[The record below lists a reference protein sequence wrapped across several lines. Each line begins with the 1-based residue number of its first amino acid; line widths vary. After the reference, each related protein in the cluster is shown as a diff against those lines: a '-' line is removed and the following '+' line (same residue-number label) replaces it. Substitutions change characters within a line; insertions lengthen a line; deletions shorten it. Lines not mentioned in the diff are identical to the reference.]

1 MTLPPG
7 VAEGLL
13 QSPGESC
20 LSAVFSGQV
29 SLGEWGREWLHGGFR
44 VLVEEAARVATKSA
58 GDRLGSAL
66 VASDIFPEGQPTCDL

>member
-29 SLGEWGREWLHGGFR
+29 SLGEGVVTWGLPGACGG
-44 VLVEEAARVATKSA
+44 S
-58 GDRLGSAL
+58 S
-66 VASDIFPEGQPTCDL
+66 